1 MKSKLF
7 VGNLAVSLEEAELRE
22 AFSQYGEILT
32 VKIVRDRETSQSR
45 GFGFVEYRTAEE
57 AARAQQALDGGLLKE
72 RAIVVNEARD
82 RRAR

>member
-22 AFSQYGEILT
+22 AFSQYGEILA

-45 GFGFVEYRTAEE
+45 GFGFVEYRTGDE
-57 AARAQQALDGGLLKE
+57 AARAQQALDGWLLKE

-82 RRAR
+82 RRDR